1 MAYLESSA
9 FSVSQQKLQR
19 LDSLTKFPV
28 ELTERSIKT
37 ALCGFDFQDSKP
49 LFFTSSSRRRDPF
62 KLSFKKLS
70 NSSFETGLLK
80 IWYCL
85 FRKPLQ
91 PNILEQFLQSKE
103 KYASRQ
109 S

>member
-28 ELTERSIKT
+28 ESAERSIKT
-37 ALCGFDFQDSKP
+37 ALCGFDFQKSEA
-49 LFFTSSSRRRDPF
+49 LFFVSSSRRCDPF
-62 KLSFKKLS
+62 RLSFKKLS
-70 NSSFETGLLK
+70 NSSFETGLLN
-80 IWYCL
+80 IWCCL

-91 PNILEQFLQSKE
+91 PNTLEQFLQSKE
-103 KYASRQ
+103 KYASR
-109 S
+109 